1 MNQATIDIKK
11 IVRPHKKGVEIN
23 FLVLPR
29 SSQSKITG
37 LHNDAVKIKLTKP
50 PVDGQANAECC
61 RVVAKF
67 FGVAKSQV
75 SVLKG
80 VSSRQKSLLIEG
92 GSVLAVIKELES
104 LIVSG
109 QV

>member
-1 MNQATIDIKK
+1 MNQVTNDINK

-23 FLVLPR
+23 IHVLPR

-37 LHNDAVKIKLTKP
+37 LHDDSVKVKLTKP

-61 RVVAKF
+61 RVIAKY
-67 FGVAKSQV
+67 FGLSKSQV

-80 VSSRQKSLLIEG
+80 ASSRQKTLLVEG
-92 GSVLAVIKELES
+92 VSVSAVIEKLS
-104 LIVSG
+104 KV
-109 QV
+109 